1 MLQTVGAYSFAGV
14 VVLTVAFS
22 GCGNKSPSA
31 PTNTP
36 TSAATVTGLSIG
48 GSADR
53 LRTRQTQSL
62 TAMVTL
68 SNGTTQA
75 ASSPSWSSSNGTV
88 ASVSDGGVV
97 TANNQG
103 SATISVTAQ
112 GQTAT
117 VPVSV
122 WQDYQGTWTGT
133 YRIRVCTATGTLA
146 GAGGWCTADGFAA
159 GQSLPIRLT
168 LTQQNGSSV
177 NGSIELGD
185 IVGTVAGTVYDSRH
199 FIGAGSASAA
209 ESGFIFS
216 VNIGT
221 LDLLAS
227 SSQLAGNFIW
237 TVTVSGLSGQ
247 GYNELDLID
256 VIRTSSLT
264 SRSATG
270 RRAFDSLPSVFR
282 GMRQLQ

>member
-1 MLQTVGAYSFAGV
+1 MLLTVKARCFVGV
-14 VVLTVAFS
+14 VAFTVALS
-22 GCGNKSPSA
+22 GCGNDSPSA

-36 TSAATVTGLSIG
+36 PTPTVTGLSIG
-48 GSADR
+48 GNVDR
-53 LRTRQTQSL
+53 LRTRQTQAL
-62 TAMVTL
+62 TATVTL

-75 ASSPSWSSSNGTV
+75 ATSPSWSSNNATV

-97 TANNQG
+97 TGNNQG
-103 SATISVTAQ
+103 NATISVTAQ

-122 WQDYQGTWTGT
+122 WQDYQGTWAGT
-133 YRIRVCTATGTLA
+133 YRIRVCTATGTLGGSA
-146 GAGGWCTADGFAA
+146 GWCTPDGFST
-159 GQSLPIRLT
+159 GQLLPIRLT
-168 LTQQNGSSV
+168 LTQQNGSTV

-185 IVGTVAGTVYDSRH
+185 LVGTVAGTVYDSRH
-199 FIGAGSASAA
+199 FIGAGSASFN
-209 ESGFIFS
+209 EDGFIFS

-227 SSQLAGNFIW
+227 STQLAGSFIW
-237 TVTVSGLSGQ
+237 TVTVTGLTGQ
-247 GYNELDLID
+247 GYNELDLVD

-264 SRSATG
+264 SRPATS
-270 RRAFDSLPSVFR
+270 RRGFDSLPSVFR

>member
-1 MLQTVGAYSFAGV
+1 MLLMTKAQCFAGV
-14 VVLTVAFS
+14 VLFS
-22 GCGNKSPSA
+22 LAVSACGEKSPSA
-31 PTNTP
+31 PSTNTP
-36 TSAATVTGLSIG
+36 PAPTVSGLSIG
-48 GSADR
+48 GDVGT
-53 LRTRQTQSL
+53 LRTRQTQTL
-62 TAMVTL
+62 TATATF
-68 SNGTTQA
+68 SNGTTQTA
-75 ASSPSWSSSNGTV
+75 TTPSWSSSNATV
-88 ASVSDGGVV
+88 ASVSEGGVV

-117 VPVSV
+117 LPVSV
-122 WQDYQGTWTGT
+122 WQDYQGTWTGL
-133 YRIRVCTATGTLA
+133 YRIRVCTATGSFG
-146 GAGGWCTADGFAA
+146 GAGGWCTPDGFGA

-185 IVGTVAGTVYDSRH
+185 VVGTLAGTVYDSRR
-199 FIGAGSASAA
+199 FIGAGSASLAD
-209 ESGFIFS
+209 SGFIFS

-221 LDLLAS
+221 IDLLAS
-227 SSQLAGNFIW
+227 SSQLAGSFIW

-256 VIRTSSLT
+256 VVRTSSLT
-264 SRSATG
+264 SRRATG

>member
-1 MLQTVGAYSFAGV
+1 MLLRVNAHRFAGV
-14 VVLTVAFS
+14 VVFAVAVS
-22 GCGNKSPSA
+22 GCGEKSPSA

-36 TSAATVTGLSIG
+36 PPTPTVTGLSIG
-48 GSADR
+48 GNVER
-53 LRTRQTQSL
+53 LRTRQTQAL
-62 TAMVTL
+62 TATVTL

-75 ASSPSWSSSNGTV
+75 ATSPGWSSSNATV

-103 SATISVTAQ
+103 SATISVTSQ

-122 WQDYQGTWTGT
+122 WQDYQGTWEGM
-133 YRIRVCTATGTLA
+133 YRIRVCTATGTLGGSA
-146 GAGGWCTADGFAA
+146 GWCTPDGFGT

-168 LTQQNGSSV
+168 LTQQNGSTV

-185 IVGTVAGTVYDSRH
+185 VVGTVAGTVYDSRH
-199 FIGAGSASAA
+199 FVGAGSASLA

-227 SSQLAGNFIW
+227 STQLAGSFIW

-247 GYNELDLID
+247 GYNELDLVD
-256 VIRTSSLT
+256 VVRTSSLT
-264 SRSATG
+264 SRPATS
-270 RRAFDSLPSVFR
+270 RRGIDSLPSVFR
-282 GMRQLQ
+282 GMRRLQ